1 MPNSPFISLEDG
13 FHCPADVNAQSTGV
27 YLAYPTTEVLK
38 PAYRGHKTLV
48 NMAHTKVGITVSSF
62 RRRWLE
68 YRRTFGG
75 EVAFH
80 PLFELPVPE
89 LSAYEAR
96 LLTEMLRRFPKS
108 GSAREWFF
116 TTERDSI
123 TELTRTLRVAGSVG
137 I

>member
-1 MPNSPFISLEDG
+1 MWM
-13 FHCPADVNAQSTGV
+13 T
-27 YLAYPTTEVLK
+27 LK
-38 PAYRGHKTLV
+38 LWASFTRLRKSSWLPGRRPLSASEQFGALV
-48 NMAHTKVGITVSSF
+48 
-62 RRRWLE
+62 RE
-68 YRRTFGG
+68 YDARALPSG

-96 LLTEMLRRFPKS
+96 LLPEMLRRFPKS